1 MARPRSNPAVP
12 DENGTAKSTNK
23 ERVRFIFEPDRHSPN
38 GITFGWLIHKT
49 YGGKEKAATATR
61 AFWLPFAYRDHGNSS
76 DAELR
81 EMAQQSIWRLEEQI
95 QHLREAFG
103 LETSLRPTIAPVPA
117 QPPIPE
123 VSSAPANSRVGT
135 TSASLSEAESSQ
147 SNPLGT
153 VTVAG
158 DTGVLDEFG
167 DAV

>member
-38 GITFGWLIHKT
+38 GVTFGWLIHKT

-76 DAELR
+76 EAELK
-81 EMAQQSIWRLEEQI
+81 EMAQQCIWLLEEQI

-103 LETSLRPTIAPVPA
+103 LETSLRPIAPTPSPAPIPDVASVPA
-117 QPPIPE
+117 
-123 VSSAPANSRVGT
+123 SSRVGA
-135 TSASLSEAESSQ
+135 TSASPSEIENSQ
-147 SNPLGT
+147 TSHINTGAGT
-153 VTVAG
+153 G
-158 DTGVLDEFG
+158 DIGVLDEFG